1 MTLWMAATLSSS
13 TAALAFNRKPYSDY
27 FGQPFCQPAGSA
39 TGWGSLQLMH
49 HAKPMQISGGS
60 IVPGSVRRPS
70 LEGPSSIRIKL
81 LRWIKAKLAKANL
94 G

>member
-1 MTLWMAATLSSS
+1 VPHLDKHLWSFKDTNHHNFLS
-13 TAALAFNRKPYSDY
+13 NH
-27 FGQPFCQPAGSA
+27 PFRQSAESA

-60 IVPGSVRRPS
+60 IVSGSMRRPS

-81 LRWIKAKLAKANL
+81 LRWIKVRLAKANA